1 MEKRKRRWGD
11 RKDGVLLRDLDGM
24 HFITPLIYPNRCD
37 NEAYIR
43 ETIDLTNMNAF
54 LKKKNESE
62 TEFPYTMFHIIVAG
76 LVKTITLRPKMNRF
90 IANKN
95 FYQRNE
101 VSMSFVVKKQFA
113 DEAAEALA
121 AAIAKQE
128 EYLAMAQRVQAGADF
143 PNDGEHD
150 DGYDAAPRGCA
161 AQALFDRR
169 HGVSFGYISRSPAL
183 NALRAS
189 SWTAEMHSSFSRV

>member
-1 MEKRKRRWGD
+1 MEKKKRRWGD

-43 ETIDLTNMNAF
+43 ETIDLTNMNAY

-121 AAIAKQE
+121 VSLNELGRVDIGRYSRE
-128 EYLAMAQRVQAGADF
+128 GRIQRRV
-143 PNDGEHD
+143 H
-150 DGYDAAPRGCA
+150 PRGSA
-161 AQALFDRR
+161 PSD
-169 HGVSFGYISRSPAL
+169 P
-183 NALRAS
+183 
-189 SWTAEMHSSFSRV
+189 